1 MPVPAKCITDDDC
14 VKGEAVCLRGEC
26 HCTNPL
32 ARGDGRLICDS
43 YLFYRCPPYHE
54 KRCSSNPPLYT
65 NAHCIWSYKVSIEV
79 VFCKCNEGHFGMAG
93 VLGCLKAAEDPDGK
107 RPCLGDQ
114 YCPPLAF
121 CNSKTKR
128 CQCRHGLVGNGV
140 TCRPAPGRT
149 GCKSNSDCKVW
160 AECTD
165 GTCHCRAE
173 LQGDGNT
180 CNKAPRKKCKATQ
193 DCHPH
198 ATCMNGHCVCSDM
211 AGNGEYCRKQWLPCV
226 KNWCGLNDH
235 CAMDPIHPQHHWCLC
250 RIGTDEHG
258 NCVECFTDGH
268 CGSINGRCIR
278 NKCHCQDELILSHSR
293 CIQNKHRPVCK
304 KDNHCHSKAK
314 CEDGR
319 CMCQGRTVGNG
330 EYCRDAKDCP
340 KNWLGMCKKFGD
352 FGECV
357 GEPLNPLGNGH
368 CKCYKGYYD
377 LFPRGCVEC
386 QKSEE
391 CASNAYCDWFAC
403 KCKDELIKK
412 GKQCLPAPVQKCKQ
426 ASECHPKAKCFFGNC
441 ICQGSTTG
449 NGKFCRDA
457 VPCSN
462 ATLLLCGGKASC
474 LADPLLPQIP
484 ICRCHKGFRLSKNK
498 TCEDIDE
505 CKTLKAR
512 CGNRCR
518 NTVGSYYCDKCP
530 RGFTEGRDGVCIA
543 SDECDC
549 EENEECYEGDCYC
562 AEGYDRDEFG
572 KCVSM
577 DNGLLLSGAQSIQV
591 PFFHEFLILFI
602 LSANLAMLVE
612 FL

>member
-1 MPVPAKCITDDDC
+1 PIKEEHSVLAVPAKCITDDDC
-14 VKGEAVCLRGEC
+14 LKV
-26 HCTNPL
+26 
-32 ARGDGRLICDS
+32 
-43 YLFYRCPPYHE
+43 FYRCPPYHE
-54 KRCSSNPPLYT
+54 KRCSSNPGE
-65 NAHCIWSYKVSIEV
+65 IWLRLQQKT
-79 VFCKCNEGHFGMAG
+79 FTNEGHFGRAG

-180 CNKAPRKKCKATQ
+180 CNKAPRKKCKAKQ

-198 ATCMNGHCVCSDM
+198 ASCMNGHCVCSDM

-268 CGSINGRCIR
+268 CGNINGRCIR

-304 KDNHCHSKAK
+304 KDNHCHPKAK

-330 EYCRDAKDCP
+330 EYCRGFLTNPYTFFK
-340 KNWLGMCKKFGD
+340 
-352 FGECV
+352 
-357 GEPLNPLGNGH
+357 PLKPLTQPLGDLGDPLPVTFTMFPIM
-368 CKCYKGYYD
+368 D

-412 GKQCLPAPVQKCKQ
+412 GKECLLAPLQKCKQ
-426 ASECHPKAKCFFGNC
+426 ASECNPKAKCFFGNC

-484 ICRCHKGFRLSKNK
+484 ICRCHKGFRLSKSK

-530 RGFTEGRDGVCIA
+530 RGFTEGRDGVCIGPRPLHFIPA
-543 SDECDC
+543 GLKKRGTGDEKETSDECDC

-577 DNGLLLSGAQSIQV
+577 DNGESFRLLSGVQSIQA
-591 PFFHEFLILFI
+591 PFFHKFLILFVS
-602 LSANLAMLVE
+602 SANLAMLVE
-612 FL
+612 IL